1 MIIIKLILFTLALI
15 LIQFFDPQR
24 AFAWG
29 PGVHTAIALSSLDAA
44 KCILPS
50 IARVITAYPI
60 EFLYGSLSAD
70 FFIGKGKRKRRNPH
84 DWEGGFR
91 FLEKAVDDREKA
103 YAMGFL
109 SHLAADVIAH
119 NYYVPNLISTYPGKG
134 NMGHLF
140 WELRA
145 DYVVGSGYTRIA
157 KGILAMDHQ
166 VCDNLLKLIG
176 GKRKKG
182 LRTKKR
188 FYTQTVRFSDYL
200 YTTRDLFFEPKLK
213 VYRGQAFNNY
223 LAVMVDLACRLA
235 KDLLTHT
242 TASPCLL
249 HDPMGRKNLL
259 LARERS
265 TFRRLF
271 TPSSHSRR
279 FDVNE
284 DLLSL

>member
-1 MIIIKLILFTLALI
+1 MILIKLTLLTICIVLAQLFDAHT
-15 LIQFFDPQR
+15 

-29 PGVHTAIALSSLDAA
+29 PGVHTAIALSALDAA
-44 KCILPS
+44 GFILPS
-50 IARVITAYPI
+50 IARVITTYPI

-91 FLEKAVDDREKA
+91 FLNKAVDDCEKA
-103 YAMGFL
+103 YALGFL

-119 NYYVPNLISTYPGKG
+119 NYYIPNLMSAHPGKG
-134 NMGHLF
+134 NMGHIF

-145 DYVVGSGYTRIA
+145 DYAIGSGYTRLA

-166 VCDNLLKLIG
+166 VCDDLLKIIG

-188 FYTQTVRFSDYL
+188 FYTQTVRFSDYI
-200 YTTRDLFFEPKLK
+200 YTTRDLFFETRGNI
-213 VYRGQAFNNY
+213 YRGQVFNNY
-223 LAVMVDLACRLA
+223 LAVMIDLSSRLA
-235 KDLLTHT
+235 KDLLTHPKS
-242 TASPCLL
+242 SPCLL
-249 HDPMGRKNLL
+249 HDPMGRKHLL
-259 LARERS
+259 EARKRS

-271 TPSSHSRR
+271 APYRHTRR
-279 FDVNE
+279 FDVND

>member
-1 MIIIKLILFTLALI
+1 MILIKLILFVIACIVAL
-15 LIQFFDPQR
+15 LFDTQS

-44 KCILPS
+44 GFILPS
-50 IARVITAYPI
+50 IAKVITTFPI
-60 EFLYGSLSAD
+60 EYMYGALSAD

-91 FLEKAVDDREKA
+91 FLNRATDDREKA
-103 YAMGFL
+103 YAWGFL

-145 DYVVGSGYTRIA
+145 DYVVGSGYTRMA

-200 YTTRDLFFEPKLK
+200 YTTGDLFFDPE
-213 VYRGQAFNNY
+213 VFRGEVFNKY
-223 LAVMVDLACRLA
+223 LAVMVDLSCRLS
-235 KDLLTHT
+235 KDFLSHPDSS
-242 TASPCLL
+242 ACLL

-259 LARERS
+259 LAKRKKS
-265 TFRRLF
+265 FRHLF
-271 TPSSHSRR
+271 ATRHHSRR
-279 FDVNE
+279 FDINP

>member
-1 MIIIKLILFTLALI
+1 MI
-15 LIQFFDPQR
+15 LIKIFLSFVAGTIALLFDPQS
-24 AFAWG
+24 ALAWG

-44 KCILPS
+44 GLILPAFAK
-50 IARVITAYPI
+50 IITAFPI
-60 EFLYGSLSAD
+60 EYMYGALSAD
-70 FFIGKGKRKRRNPH
+70 FFIGKGKRKRQNPH

-91 FLEKAVDDREKA
+91 FLNQATNDREKA
-103 YAMGFL
+103 YALGFL

-119 NYYVPNLISTYPGKG
+119 NYYVPNLISVYPGKG
-134 NMGHLF
+134 NMGHIF

-145 DYVVGSGYTRIA
+145 DYMIGTGYTRIA

-188 FYTQTVRFSDYL
+188 FYTETVRFSDYL
-200 YTTRDLFFEPKLK
+200 YTTRELFFEPK
-213 VYRGQAFNNY
+213 VFRGEVFQNY
-223 LAVMVDLACRLA
+223 LSVMVNLSYRLSKDFLAHP
-235 KDLLTHT
+235 D
-242 TASPCLL
+242 ASPCLL

-259 LARERS
+259 LAKQRRS
-265 TFRRLF
+265 FRHLF
-271 TPSSHSRR
+271 APQHPTRR
-279 FDVNE
+279 FDINQ